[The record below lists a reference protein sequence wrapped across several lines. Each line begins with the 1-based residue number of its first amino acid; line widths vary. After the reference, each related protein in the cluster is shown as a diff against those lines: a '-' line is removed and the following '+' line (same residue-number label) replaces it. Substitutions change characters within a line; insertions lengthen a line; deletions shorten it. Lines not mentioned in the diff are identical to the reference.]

1 MPGTKPEP
9 SSAPVPVMVAVV
21 RTHRDETLVALRRAD
36 SHQGGLWEFPGGKR
50 EPGEPPLQA
59 LHRELRE
66 ETGLRILASHP
77 LCKVE
82 HRYSDK
88 HVLLDTHLI
97 SRWTTFPPGTP
108 IAEGAPITPMG
119 HPSPAGNPQGTPTA
133 GSPDGT
139 PIVPMGHPSSAPP
152 WDTHHRRKIGTPII
166 ASGAGTPPAG
176 YHSGTFI
183 GPEGQPI
190 AWRPRHDLNEADFPA
205 ANARIVRLLRLPG
218 TIAITPECASKRE
231 FLKLMRVCIQSGREL
246 VQVRQH
252 QLPPETYR
260 NWFLA
265 ALELAAASPTRLLF
279 NNPPEHFDPAWP
291 GCGFHAPSRVLE
303 EIAARPVSPG
313 HLFSASCHSLA
324 ELHRAEALGA
334 DLALLSPVL
343 PTAKYAS
350 AEPLGWH
357 RFRRLADSVSL
368 PVYALGGLSPEQ
380 TQHAR
385 NHGAFGVAGISQFV

>member
-1 MPGTKPEP
+1 MADSKPDS
-9 SSAPVPVMVAVV
+9 SSAPVHVMVAVV
-21 RTHRDETLVALRRAD
+21 RNHRDETLVALRRAD

-88 HVLLDTHLI
+88 HVLLDTHLV
-97 SRWTTFPPGTP
+97 SRWT
-108 IAEGAPITPMG
+108 AAPHVI
-119 HPSPAGNPQGTPTA
+119 PQ
-133 GSPDGT
+133 
-139 PIVPMGHPSSAPP
+139 
-152 WDTHHRRKIGTPII
+152 
-166 ASGAGTPPAG
+166 GTPPAG
-176 YHSGTFI
+176 CDSSTSI

-231 FLKLMRVCIQSGREL
+231 FLKLMRNCVESGREL
-246 VQVRQH
+246 VQVRQR

-260 NWFLA
+260 NWFFA
-265 ALELAAASPTRLLF
+265 ALELAAGSPTRLLF

-291 GCGFHAPSRVLE
+291 GCGLHAPSRVLKE
-303 EIAARPVSPG
+303 LAARPVPPG
-313 HLFSASCHSLA
+313 HLFSASCHSPA
-324 ELHRAEALGA
+324 ELRRAEALGA

-343 PTAKYAS
+343 PTAKHPGAK
-350 AEPLGWH
+350 PLGWR

-368 PVYALGGLSPEQ
+368 PVYALGGLSPQQ
-380 TQHAR
+380 TQYAR

>member
-1 MPGTKPEP
+1 MADTKPEP
-9 SSAPVPVMVAVV
+9 NSAPVHVMVAVV
-21 RTHRDETLVALRRAD
+21 RNHRDETLVALRRPD

-97 SRWTTFPPGTP
+97 SRWTALPCGNPHGIHGTP
-108 IAEGAPITPMG
+108 IA
-119 HPSPAGNPQGTPTA
+119 GNPHGTPKVE
-133 GSPDGT
+133 S
-139 PIVPMGHPSSAPP
+139 VPMGHPSSAAPQGGIGTP
-152 WDTHHRRKIGTPII
+152 IGGVGRKIGTPII

-176 YHSGTFI
+176 YDSGTLI

-190 AWRPRHDLNEADFPA
+190 AWRPRHELREADFPA

-218 TIAITPECASKRE
+218 TIAITPECSSERE
-231 FLKLMRVCIQSGREL
+231 FLKLMRNCIESGREL

-252 QLPPETYR
+252 QLPPDTYR

-291 GCGFHAPSRVLE
+291 DCGLHAPSRVLKE
-303 EIAARPVSPG
+303 LAARPVPPG

-324 ELHRAEALGA
+324 ELRRAEALGA

-343 PTAKYAS
+343 PTTKHPG

-357 RFRRLADSVSL
+357 RFRSLADSVSL
-368 PVYALGGLSPEQ
+368 PIYALGGLSPEQ
-380 TQHAR
+380 TQCAR